1 MLKSEYR
8 IGRVWGIPIK
18 IHISLLALMAYAAIY
33 GASGGV
39 KAAGVLGG
47 AISLV
52 SMLLLEVLIF
62 TSIALHELGHSFVA
76 IRKGCRVREIT
87 LMFIGGA
94 AKMEQIPT
102 RPRDEFLM
110 AIAGPA
116 VSLLIG
122 GIGMGIS
129 IPLILTEPSPLLGH
143 LCSVIFVAG
152 LANLILAG
160 FNLIPAFPMD
170 GGRVFR
176 ALMTP
181 RHGRL
186 KATYLASRLGRI
198 IAVVFF
204 IIGLFGL
211 EGVRIFGYAI
221 FRPGNPFLVLIAVF
235 IFITAGR
242 EYRMVQFEE
251 LMKRRGF
258 GAAWPGMAPPPPP
271 GSEPDDDT
279 VLISPPP
286 YAKGPDSKSELHH
299 ADEGNDNPLRRFFGR

>member
-1 MLKSEYR
+1 
-8 IGRVWGIPIK
+8 
-18 IHISLLALMAYAAIY
+18 MAYAAIH
-33 GASGGV
+33 GASGGL
-39 KAAGVLGG
+39 KSAGVLGG
-47 AISLV
+47 AVSLV
-52 SMLLLEVLIF
+52 SVLLLEILIF

-102 RPRDEFLM
+102 RPRDELLM

-122 GIGMGIS
+122 GIGMAAGIPMVLKGS
-129 IPLILTEPSPLLGH
+129 SSLLIGH
-143 LCSVIFVAG
+143 VGSVIFMAG

-181 RHGRL
+181 HHGRL
-186 KATYLASRLGRI
+186 KATYLASRLGRV
-198 IAVVFF
+198 IAIAFF

-211 EGVRIFGYAI
+211 ESVRIFGYSI

-258 GAAWPGMAPPPPP
+258 GAAWPGMAQPP
-271 GSEPDDDT
+271 EPDLDDDT

-286 YAKGPDSKSELHH
+286 YAEGPDSKSELHH
-299 ADEGNDNPLRRFFGR
+299 GNEDDNPLRRFFGR

>member
-8 IGRVWGIPIK
+8 IGHVWGIPIK
-18 IHISLLALMAYAAIY
+18 IHVSLLVLLVYLAAR
-33 GASGGV
+33 
-39 KAAGVLGG
+39 G
-47 AISLV
+47 AIGGIRSAGIMGGMLSVLFILFLELLV
-52 SMLLLEVLIF
+52 F

-102 RPRDEFLM
+102 RPLDEFLM
-110 AIAGPA
+110 AIAGPV
-116 VSLLIG
+116 VSLLL
-122 GIGMGIS
+122 GIAGMTAAVLLHQTNGILAYLR
-129 IPLILTEPSPLLGH
+129 I
-143 LCSVIFVAG
+143 VIFYAG
-152 LANLILAG
+152 LVNLILAG

-198 IAVVFF
+198 VAICFF

-211 EGVRIFGYAI
+211 KGIPIFEA
-221 FRPGNPFLVLIAVF
+221 GNPFLMLIAVF
-235 IFITAGR
+235 IFITADR

-258 GAAWPGMAPPPPP
+258 GSAWPGMTQ
-271 GSEPDDDT
+271 EPEQDDET

-286 YAKGPDSKSELHH
+286 YAKGPDAKTELHH
-299 ADEGNDNPLRRFFGR
+299 GNDRESPFTRLFRR